1 MAIIVSNIRIGIDD
15 PDMLAVE
22 KAKRKLSVEDNRI
35 SEIYVYKRS
44 LDARRRNHTGFVL
57 SVVAHLYD
65 GEEAVVPPHC
75 RSPLSSTNRIKHF
88 TQQSDARP
96 WCIRLLWWARD
107 LPDFL
112 PHTFWRKTVTV
123 RSCSNAAND

>member
-22 KAKRKLSVEDNRI
+22 KAKRKLSVEDSRI

-65 GEEAVVPPHC
+65 GEEAVVRRIADPFVVYKPNQTFHTTIGC
-75 RSPLSSTNRIKHF
+75 TPLVHPIVVVGTGP
-88 TQQSDARP
+88 A
-96 WCIRLLWWARD
+96 
-107 LPDFL
+107 
-112 PHTFWRKTVTV
+112 
-123 RSCSNAAND
+123 